1 MWPYWLAQFP
11 LKDAG
16 LYGKLI
22 HYIQSCFLCQQIR
35 YFILGRLRLNKQK
48 SGISTV
54 PEMLIFAFVYYRC
67 IAASI
72 RNSGY

>member
-35 YFILGRLRLNKQK
+35 YFISPFVFFQIDIKNRHFFQK
-48 SGISTV
+48 WRFLELVT
-54 PEMLIFAFVYYRC
+54 
-67 IAASI
+67 
-72 RNSGY
+72 